1 MSAIADSSSRQTSP
15 AGAVERTLAVLEVL
29 AQAEEPLK
37 LSDVAQRLDMPKS
50 AAHRLLSSLVEAGWA
65 EQSAQSDCYGLTL
78 HMALLGQGQLA
89 RLNITNMRQPIL
101 DELARQSKELVRLT
115 ELRNNGLVWIGSAR
129 GRRSGLVY
137 EPDMNERIV
146 PFATANG
153 KAWLST
159 LSWDDAARIALD
171 TGLGR
176 VTLGPGTVTTLEQL
190 RAELDRTRARGYGLA
205 LEEAEEG
212 VGAVAVAVAT
222 RDGVVGTMS
231 VAAPIGRLDA
241 RRLETLVPALQ
252 RAAADMGRV
261 W

>member
-1 MSAIADSSSRQTSP
+1 
-15 AGAVERTLAVLEVL
+15 
-29 AQAEEPLK
+29 
-37 LSDVAQRLDMPKS
+37 
-50 AAHRLLSSLVEAGWA
+50 
-65 EQSAQSDCYGLTL
+65 
-78 HMALLGQGQLA
+78 MALLGQGQLA

-129 GRRSGLVY
+129 AGGARAWSD

-231 VAAPIGRLDA
+231 VAAPIW
-241 RRLETLVPALQ
+241 PAGC
-252 RAAADMGRV
+252 AAARNPGSGAATGRRRYGPRLV
-261 W
+261 TRAFSCKSGNGLALRKRGKTRT